1 MRRSGHRFSAAALV
15 VALLCAGA
23 ALAAHGQESLPPNDP
38 IAEQMFPPELI
49 LRHQRAIGL
58 SEAQKNALVAEVKR
72 TQGHLIDVQW
82 ELQRVA
88 DPLFEMLGKDR
99 PDEAQVLA
107 QLDKVL
113 AVERD
118 VKRSQL
124 ALAVRLRNLLSA
136 EQQKQLRELRMLPAP
151 GAPGGRPL
159 PALPS
164 PPPPPAP
171 PPSR

>member
-1 MRRSGHRFSAAALV
+1 MRSFRPALRAATLAF
-15 VALLCAGA
+15 ALLGTVAIA
-23 ALAAHGQESLPPNDP
+23 PARAQESPPPGDP
-38 IAEQMFPPELI
+38 LAEQMFPPELI

-58 SEAQKNALVAEVKR
+58 SETQKSALVADVKR
-72 TQGHLIDVQW
+72 TQAHLIDVQW

-88 DPLFEMLGKDR
+88 DPLVDLLGKDR

-118 VKRSQL
+118 VKRTQL
-124 ALAVRLRNLLSA
+124 GLAVRLRNLLSP
-136 EQQKQLRELRMLPAP
+136 EQQRQLRELRALPTPGAAGARPAP
-151 GAPGGRPL
+151 L
-159 PALPS
+159 Q
-164 PPPPPAP
+164 